1 VTSSVK
7 SARRVLGVLE
17 LLGSNPEPMALH
29 EIASALE
36 LPRSSAHGLIG
47 TLLDTGY
54 VIQHR
59 DKRYGL
65 SMKWLALMSSTL
77 ASAVRINATNLR
89 EMASPVILRLATR
102 STTRSRTWV

>member
-36 LPRSSAHGLIG
+36 LPRSSARSLMG
-47 TLLDTGY
+47 TLLDSGT
-54 VIQHR
+54 
-59 DKRYGL
+59 
-65 SMKWLALMSSTL
+65 SSSIAT
-77 ASAVRINATNLR
+77 SAT
-89 EMASPVILRLATR
+89 ASP
-102 STTRSRTWV
+102 